1 MFRLLTTLPQPAG
14 LNTRLFSKAET
25 RPSARSGSENLPVTE
40 RCIPV
45 RRRRARKKTTLG
57 ANEQLRATWF

>member
-1 MFRLLTTLPQPAG
+1 MFRLLTALPQTAA
-14 LNTRLFSKAET
+14 LNTRFFSKT
-25 RPSARSGSENLPVTE
+25 QTQSSARSDSSTLPVTE

-45 RRRRARKKTTLG
+45 RRRRARKKATLG

>member
-1 MFRLLTTLPQPAG
+1 MFRLLTTLPQPAV
-14 LNTRLFSKAET
+14 LNARLFSKTQT
-25 RPSARSGSENLPVTE
+25 RSLAYSDMKNLPVTE

-45 RRRRARKKTTLG
+45 RRRRARKKAALG